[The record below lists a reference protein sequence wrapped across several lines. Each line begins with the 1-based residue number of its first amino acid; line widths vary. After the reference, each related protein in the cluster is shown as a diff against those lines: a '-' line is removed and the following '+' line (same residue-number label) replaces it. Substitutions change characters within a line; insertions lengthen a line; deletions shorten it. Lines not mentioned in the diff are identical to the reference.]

1 MSVFVR
7 YFNVYKKI
15 WFGRKLGKMHIERS
29 PLFEIKVPG
38 KEGLKHHFILWMIL
52 LDIEKINRFVLE

>member
-15 WFGRKLGKMHIERS
+15 WFGRKLGKIHIERS
-29 PLFEIKVPG
+29 PSFEIKVPG
-38 KEGLKHHFILWMIL
+38 RICMCVYCIVYVRRVSNIILNY
-52 LDIEKINRFVLE
+52 DDFT